1 MKQKQMLKCADYYQI
16 ITGTL
21 SDLEVFDTQAQFFKS
36 RKLTGLAPIGLLA
49 LGDVAAAA
57 SQLSTADD
65 NEEGMA
71 YLNSVQY
78 FRCKIGACIIE
89 GTFCRV
95 FFTNGDKVEVV
106 VEPKK
111 DGSYFAYALR
121 RPIDHRLWLHPWA
134 TKGTKAGNKSALKF
148 SGAFIAFCFIL
159 VAVIVLFNTRDVHF
173 LLFLS
178 LIATI
183 AYPLFG
189 VFVYF
194 LYKSIFGQGSKEADK
209 IFATL
214 GYPDP
219 KRVDME
225 QEFYEFYSYMEE
237 SDPNFYVDISTEQ
250 YQQQT
255 PEGAKWV
262 TFYRE
267 APPIPDYITV
277 INAESQNNEAKT
289 DA

>member
-1 MKQKQMLKCADYYQI
+1 MKQKQILKCTDYYQI
-16 ITGTL
+16 ITGILTE
-21 SDLEVFDTQAQFFKS
+21 LEVFDTQAQFFKS
-36 RKLTGLAPIGLLA
+36 RKLAGLAPIGLLA

-106 VEPKK
+106 VEPEK

-134 TKGTKAGNKSALKF
+134 TKGTKSINKTVLKF
-148 SGAFIAFCFIL
+148 TGVFISLCFIL
-159 VAVIVLFNTRDVHF
+159 SMAISVAVTSEYLYLLIFFVSAIVFHF
-173 LLFLS
+173 L
-178 LIATI
+178 
-183 AYPLFG
+183 FG
-189 VFVYF
+189 AICYF
-194 LYKSIFGQGSKEADK
+194 LAKNIFGQGSKEADK

-219 KRVDME
+219 KSVDME
-225 QEFYEFYSYMEE
+225 KEFYEFYSYLDE
-237 SDPNFYVDISTEQ
+237 SDPNFYVDITTEQ

-277 INAESQNNEAKT
+277 INAGLQNNEAKT
-289 DA
+289 YT

>member
-1 MKQKQMLKCADYYQI
+1 MKQKQTLKHTDYYQI

-36 RKLTGLAPIGLLA
+36 RKLAGLPSVGLLA
-49 LGDVAAAA
+49 LGDAAAA
-57 SQLSTADD
+57 AGQLSFADS
-65 NEEGMA
+65 NEEATA

-78 FRCKIGACIIE
+78 FRCKVGNIVVE
-89 GTFCRV
+89 GLFCRA
-95 FFTNGDKVEVV
+95 FFTDGDQVEVV
-106 VEPKK
+106 AEPRN

-134 TKGTKAGNKSALKF
+134 TKGTKSINKTVLKF
-148 SGAFIAFCFIL
+148 TGVFISLCFIL
-159 VAVIVLFNTRDVHF
+159 SMAISVAVTSEYLYLLIFFASAIVFNF
-173 LLFLS
+173 
-178 LIATI
+178 
-183 AYPLFG
+183 LFG
-189 VFVYF
+189 AICYF
-194 LYKSIFGQGSKEADK
+194 LAKSIFGQGSKEADK

-225 QEFYEFYSYMEE
+225 KEFYEFYSYLEE
-237 SDPNFYVDISTEQ
+237 SDPNFYVDITTEQ

-277 INAESQNNEAKT
+277 INADLPK
-289 DA
+289 